1 MMVVVV
7 LGTDAH
13 KRSHTV
19 VATDDDWPAG
29 RDRHFDGACYLGPV
43 ICGW

>member
-1 MMVVVV
+1 MVV

-19 VATDDDWPAG
+19 VAVDEVGAEIGTLTVPAI
-29 RDRHFDGACYLGPV
+29 RRV
-43 ICGW
+43 TCGW